1 MSAVDVFKM
10 RMSTQ
15 MIGRWWGSMLA
26 RYPSPLVN
34 IAHSCAILF
43 VRRGLVIRPL

>member
-1 MSAVDVFKM
+1 
-10 RMSTQ
+10 
-15 MIGRWWGSMLA
+15 MLA

-43 VRRGLVIRPL
+43 VRPRLVIQTVDPHIFLSLTIQGGEMG